1 MQNRLNVLVADDDQS
16 GGEAA
21 ALIQRWGHQA
31 TWAHDGLSAV
41 EAASSLR
48 PHLAFVG
55 LALPKLNGFGV
66 VERVRQLPGLN
77 EARLIA
83 LVDAAN
89 AIPLPEFKKAG
100 FSDRLLKPVAPI
112 ALLEALIK
120 TRDAI
125 ASSAEKVR
133 LSGEAAARSR
143 NRNAES
149 RQALEDSKQSIEIS
163 RQAIGRPLPPIGP
176 AGPPASLQQLVES
189 HLLGVEQLRVALEV
203 LAGRAD
209 MLSAEDRAAYAH
221 LRNHYLQPACKLCRY
236 RIPREEVADSWSN
249 GGYCRLCADA
259 LE

>member
-1 MQNRLNVLVADDDQS
+1 MPNRLNVLVADEDQS

-31 TWAHDGLSAV
+31 TWTHDGLSAV

-66 VERVRQLPGLN
+66 VERVRQLPGLS
-77 EARLIA
+77 EARLVA

-89 AIPLPEFKKAG
+89 AIPLPEFKRAG
-100 FSDRLLKPVAPI
+100 FSDRLLKPIAPI
-112 ALLEALIK
+112 ALLDALIK
-120 TRDAI
+120 TRDSI

-133 LSGEAAARSR
+133 LSAEQAVRSR

-149 RQALEDSKQSIEIS
+149 RRGLEDSKKLIEIS
-163 RQAIGRPLPPIGP
+163 RQSIGRPLPPIEP
-176 AGPPASLQQLVES
+176 AAPLAGLQLLVES
-189 HLLGVEQLRVALEV
+189 NRLGVEPLRVALEV

-209 MLSAEDRAAYAH
+209 ILSAEDRATYAH

-236 RIPREEVADSWSN
+236 RIPREEVVDSWSN
-249 GGYCRLCADA
+249 GGYCHLCADA